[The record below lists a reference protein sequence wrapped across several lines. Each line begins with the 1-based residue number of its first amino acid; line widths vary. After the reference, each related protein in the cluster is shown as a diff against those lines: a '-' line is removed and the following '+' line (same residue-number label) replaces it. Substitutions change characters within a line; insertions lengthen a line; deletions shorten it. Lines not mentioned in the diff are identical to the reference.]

1 MKNICKRL
9 LLVKTCSGNWEK
21 LKTVDKGFQFF
32 IKKKTGF
39 FNINIRD
46 QWKCR
51 KCVSLYFFSVI
62 SWLVCFGVLYLH
74 TDFFDVVR
82 NKLPDLIKRRSK
94 VQEKNM
100 SCERA
105 LDFDQWKTFSEN
117 YRSMRV
123 WLWLVYKCTENYCRL
138 QHFFEFIQTQN
149 RYPTSRYK
157 INILNWKLLVTSS

>member
-1 MKNICKRL
+1 MIRDFN
-9 LLVKTCSGNWEK
+9 SS
-21 LKTVDKGFQFF
+21 LKKKQDFSTSISETSENVENVCFF
-32 IKKKTGF
+32 ISF
-39 FNINIRD
+39 LLFRD
-46 QWKCR
+46 WFALEFCIYIQ
-51 KCVSLYFFSVI
+51 
-62 SWLVCFGVLYLH
+62 
-74 TDFFDVVR
+74 DFFDVVR

>member
-1 MKNICKRL
+1 MTRDFNSSL
-9 LLVKTCSGNWEK
+9 
-21 LKTVDKGFQFF
+21 
-32 IKKKTGF
+32 KKKQ
-39 FNINIRD
+39 D
-46 QWKCR
+46 
-51 KCVSLYFFSVI
+51 FSTSI
-62 SWLVCFGVLYLH
+62 SETSENVKNVCLFISFLLFRGWFALEFCIYIQ
-74 TDFFDVVR
+74 DFFDVVR